1 MSVASS
7 TSYPN
12 SVISCRESGV
22 ARTRKLRICLLDLL
36 PTVPYYTGHL
46 CAALQEQSGVEVSLC
61 VTTYSHDRTFFKRTG
76 LCRRSG
82 LLDLAGHLPASLRI
96 LRRAGKLV
104 EYIFNLVALAVNFM
118 FSPPDVVHVEFIPL
132 MNYSL
137 PFETWFLRLA
147 RFLGSKLVYTMHNVL
162 PHDSHERHRQAYAKI
177 YCLADRI
184 ICHDEHARNRL
195 IAEFGVENDRI
206 SVIPHGELFAKK
218 KQEPHGSISLTTTQ
232 NKECVVL
239 CQGIIRPYKGIPFL
253 LQAWKAA
260 RNSGLQASL
269 WIVGT
274 GEENILQQ
282 IERDS
287 VALDLGSSVRLDF
300 RFVSVEELSRYYQDA
315 DILVY
320 PYSDVTTSGALMTG
334 IGYGKPIIATDLTA
348 FKQVLKHEMNALLAP
363 YGDVAEWASALIKLT
378 SDSHLRA
385 RLVQGVQDTHALTP
399 SWTEIASE
407 TCRVYEQLVRSRRQS
422 HIAQD

>member
-1 MSVASS
+1 VGSSS
-7 TSYPN
+7 TYAN
-12 SVISCRESGV
+12 SVISCGKASV
-22 ARTRKLRICLLDLL
+22 ARSRKLRVWLLDLL

-61 VTTYSHDRTFFKRTG
+61 VTTYSHDRTFFKRAG
-76 LCRRSG
+76 LRRRSG
-82 LLDLAGHLPASLRI
+82 LLDLAGHLPTSLRS

-104 EYIFNLVALAVNFM
+104 EYIFNLVRLAVHFM

-137 PFETWFLRLA
+137 PFETWFLSLA
-147 RFLGSKLVYTMHNVL
+147 RFFGSKLVYTMHNVL
-162 PHDSHERHRQAYAKI
+162 PHDTRERHRQAYAKI
-177 YCLADRI
+177 YHLADRI

-195 IAEFGVENDRI
+195 TAEFNVENDRI
-206 SVIPHGELFAKK
+206 SVIPHGQLFAKK
-218 KQEPHGSISLTTTQ
+218 HQEHHGSTPLTKARD
-232 NKECVVL
+232 NKCIVL

-260 RNSGLQASL
+260 RDSGVQASL

-274 GEENILQQ
+274 GEEDTLRE
-282 IERDS
+282 IERDA
-287 VALDLGSSVRLDF
+287 VALDLGSSVRFDF

-348 FKQVLKHEMNALLAP
+348 FGQILKHEKNALLAP
-363 YGDVAEWASALIKLT
+363 YGDIAEWASALIKLT

-385 RLVQGVQDTHALTP
+385 RLVRGLQDTQALTP
-399 SWTEIASE
+399 SWAEIASE
-407 TCRVYEQLVRSRRQS
+407 TCRVYEQLVSTRRQF
-422 HIAQD
+422 HVAQG